1 MENLQEKVGCR
12 IKFIREKIFNL
23 NQTKFADLL
32 GITQATLSKYERGET
47 SFPDELKFFLG
58 EKGINSHWLLTGEG
72 EPCVKEETEPP
83 KPPILAEI
91 EKIAENAVAAKL
103 GKHDEQFEAL
113 AERLNAIEQEQQKLR
128 QEWEEIIQLYSPENM
143 KKPENPRKS
152 IIRTMGSTGE
162 VHERLAYYGTDGEEE
177 ETEDLPLAE
186 NLAAGFPIEAFNE
199 YKTYPVPKRFLKKR
213 HKYCVAKIKGTS
225 MTAAG
230 IADGSHVLLE
240 YYNSP
245 VNGSIMVVK
254 YGENTTLKRLHQTDE
269 GEWQLLFEDG
279 SGAIIPLKEG
289 DWEAKAKFIAVL

>member
-1 MENLQEKVGCR
+1 MIGDRLK
-12 IKFIREKIFNL
+12 KIREKKGLNQGEFAAFLGVSQQNLSHYENNKRDISETVKIKLQQNGVNL
-23 NQTKFADLL
+23 N
-32 GITQATLSKYERGET
+32 
-47 SFPDELKFFLG
+47 
-58 EKGINSHWLLTGEG
+58 WLLTGTG
-72 EPCVKEETEPP
+72 EPFLNGDSEPD
-83 KPPILAEI
+83 KPAILQEL
-91 EKIAENAVAAKL
+91 ENT
-103 GKHDEQFEAL
+103 AL
-113 AERLNAIEQEQQKLR
+113 NATASKFADYDERLNAIEQEQQKLR

-162 VHERLAYYGTDGEEE
+162 VHERLAYYGADGEEE

-199 YKTYPVPKRFLKKR
+199 YETYPVPKRFLKKR

-240 YYNSP
+240 YCNSP

-254 YGENTTLKRLHQTDE
+254 
-269 GEWQLLFEDG
+269 
-279 SGAIIPLKEG
+279 LKEG

>member
-1 MENLQEKVGCR
+1 MIGDRLK
-12 IKFIREKIFNL
+12 KIREKKGLNQGEFAAFLGVSQQNLSHYENNKRDISETVKIKLQQNGVNL
-23 NQTKFADLL
+23 N
-32 GITQATLSKYERGET
+32 
-47 SFPDELKFFLG
+47 
-58 EKGINSHWLLTGEG
+58 WLLTGTG
-72 EPCVKEETEPP
+72 EPFLNGDSEPD
-83 KPPILAEI
+83 KPAILQEL
-91 EKIAENAVAAKL
+91 ENT
-103 GKHDEQFEAL
+103 AL
-113 AERLNAIEQEQQKLR
+113 NATASKFADYDERLNAIEQEQQKLR

-162 VHERLAYYGTDGEEE
+162 VHERLAYYGADGEEE

-186 NLAAGFPIEAFNE
+186 NLAAGFPIEAFDNYE
-199 YKTYPVPKRFLKKR
+199 TYPVPKRFLKKR

-240 YYNSP
+240 YCDSP

-279 SGAIIPLKEG
+279 SGAIIPLKDG
-289 DWEAKAKFIAVL
+289 NWEAKAMFITVL

>member
-1 MENLQEKVGCR
+1 MIGDRLK
-12 IKFIREKIFNL
+12 KIREKKGLNQGEFAAFLGVSQQNLSHYENNKRDISETVKIKLQQNGVNL
-23 NQTKFADLL
+23 N
-32 GITQATLSKYERGET
+32 
-47 SFPDELKFFLG
+47 
-58 EKGINSHWLLTGEG
+58 WLLTGTG
-72 EPCVKEETEPP
+72 EPFLNGDSEPD
-83 KPPILAEI
+83 KPAILQEL
-91 EKIAENAVAAKL
+91 ENT
-103 GKHDEQFEAL
+103 AL
-113 AERLNAIEQEQQKLR
+113 NATASKFADYDERLNAIEQEQQKLR

-162 VHERLAYYGTDGEEE
+162 VHERLAYYGADGEEE

-186 NLAAGFPIEAFNE
+186 NLAAGFPIEAFDNYE
-199 YKTYPVPKRFLKKR
+199 TYPVPKRFLKKR

-240 YYNSP
+240 YCDSP

-279 SGAIIPLKEG
+279 SGAIIPLKDG
-289 DWEAKAKFIAVL
+289 NWEAKAKFITVL

>member
-1 MENLQEKVGCR
+1 
-12 IKFIREKIFNL
+12 
-23 NQTKFADLL
+23 
-32 GITQATLSKYERGET
+32 
-47 SFPDELKFFLG
+47 
-58 EKGINSHWLLTGEG
+58 
-72 EPCVKEETEPP
+72 
-83 KPPILAEI
+83 
-91 EKIAENAVAAKL
+91 
-103 GKHDEQFEAL
+103 
-113 AERLNAIEQEQQKLR
+113 
-128 QEWEEIIQLYSPENM
+128 M

-162 VHERLAYYGTDGEEE
+162 VHERLAYYGADGEEE

-199 YKTYPVPKRFLKKR
+199 YETYPVPKRFLKKR

-240 YYNSP
+240 YCNSP

-279 SGAIIPLKEG
+279 SGAMIPLKDG
-289 DWEAKAKFIAVL
+289 NWEAKAMFITVL

>member
-1 MENLQEKVGCR
+1 
-12 IKFIREKIFNL
+12 
-23 NQTKFADLL
+23 
-32 GITQATLSKYERGET
+32 
-47 SFPDELKFFLG
+47 
-58 EKGINSHWLLTGEG
+58 
-72 EPCVKEETEPP
+72 
-83 KPPILAEI
+83 
-91 EKIAENAVAAKL
+91 
-103 GKHDEQFEAL
+103 
-113 AERLNAIEQEQQKLR
+113 
-128 QEWEEIIQLYSPENM
+128 M

-162 VHERLAYYGTDGEEE
+162 VHERLAYYGADGEEE

-186 NLAAGFPIEAFNE
+186 NLAAGFPIEAFDNYE
-199 YKTYPVPKRFLKKR
+199 TYPVPKRFLKKR

-240 YYNSP
+240 YCNSP

-279 SGAIIPLKEG
+279 SGAMIPLKDG
-289 DWEAKAKFIAVL
+289 NWEAKAMFITVL

>member
-1 MENLQEKVGCR
+1 MIGDRLK
-12 IKFIREKIFNL
+12 KIREKKGLNQGEFAAFLGVSQQNLSHYENNKRDISETVKIKLQQNGVNL
-23 NQTKFADLL
+23 N
-32 GITQATLSKYERGET
+32 
-47 SFPDELKFFLG
+47 
-58 EKGINSHWLLTGEG
+58 WLLTGTG
-72 EPCVKEETEPP
+72 EPFLNGDSEPD
-83 KPPILAEI
+83 KPAILQEL
-91 EKIAENAVAAKL
+91 ENT
-103 GKHDEQFEAL
+103 AL
-113 AERLNAIEQEQQKLR
+113 NATASKFADYDERLNAIEQEQQKLR

-162 VHERLAYYGTDGEEE
+162 VHERLAYYGADGEEE

-199 YKTYPVPKRFLKKR
+199 YETYPVPKRFLKKR

-240 YYNSP
+240 YCNSP

-279 SGAIIPLKEG
+279 SGAMIPLKEG

>member
-1 MENLQEKVGCR
+1 MIGDRLK
-12 IKFIREKIFNL
+12 KIREKKGLNQGEFAAFLGVSQQNLSHYENNKRDISETVKIKLQQNGVNL
-23 NQTKFADLL
+23 N
-32 GITQATLSKYERGET
+32 
-47 SFPDELKFFLG
+47 
-58 EKGINSHWLLTGEG
+58 WLLTGTG
-72 EPCVKEETEPP
+72 EPFLNGDSEPD
-83 KPPILAEI
+83 KPAILQEL
-91 EKIAENAVAAKL
+91 ENT
-103 GKHDEQFEAL
+103 AL
-113 AERLNAIEQEQQKLR
+113 NATASKFADYDERLNAIEQEQQKLR

>member
-1 MENLQEKVGCR
+1 MNDWKNKIAMILQHFNCTKSELEAKTGVKNGYIR
-12 IKFIREKIFNL
+12 DIETGRNKNPSKFIKGLVDYYGINPNWIMGNDSNMLLSDIENAEENPLLREFNNAVEQTIAPKFAEQNKRFEKI
-23 NQTKFADLL
+23 
-32 GITQATLSKYERGET
+32 
-47 SFPDELKFFLG
+47 
-58 EKGINSHWLLTGEG
+58 
-72 EPCVKEETEPP
+72 
-83 KPPILAEI
+83 
-91 EKIAENAVAAKL
+91 ENR
-103 GKHDEQFEAL
+103 QQ
-113 AERLNAIEQEQQKLR
+113 AIEEELQKL
-128 QEWEEIIQLYSPENM
+128 IQLYSPENM

-186 NLAAGFPIEAFNE
+186 NLAAGFPIEAFDNYE
-199 YKTYPVPKRFLKKR
+199 TYPVPKRFLKKR

-240 YYNSP
+240 YCNSP

-279 SGAIIPLKEG
+279 SGAIIPLKDG
-289 DWEAKAKFIAVL
+289 NWEAKAMFITVL

>member
-1 MENLQEKVGCR
+1 
-12 IKFIREKIFNL
+12 
-23 NQTKFADLL
+23 
-32 GITQATLSKYERGET
+32 
-47 SFPDELKFFLG
+47 
-58 EKGINSHWLLTGEG
+58 
-72 EPCVKEETEPP
+72 
-83 KPPILAEI
+83 
-91 EKIAENAVAAKL
+91 
-103 GKHDEQFEAL
+103 
-113 AERLNAIEQEQQKLR
+113 
-128 QEWEEIIQLYSPENM
+128 M

-162 VHERLAYYGTDGEEE
+162 VHERLAYYGADGEEE

-199 YKTYPVPKRFLKKR
+199 YETYPVPKRFLKKR

-240 YYNSP
+240 YCNSP

-279 SGAIIPLKEG
+279 SGAMIPLKEG